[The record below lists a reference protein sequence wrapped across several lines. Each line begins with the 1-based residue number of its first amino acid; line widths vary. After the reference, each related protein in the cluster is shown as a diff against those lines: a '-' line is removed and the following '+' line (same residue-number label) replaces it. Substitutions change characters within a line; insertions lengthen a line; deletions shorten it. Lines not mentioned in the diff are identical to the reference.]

1 MTATP
6 PTSFPAEVWRRWVRF
21 WFAPADPTTMAFL
34 RIVTGCAVVYVH
46 LVYAFDLTAFF
57 GKDAWYDLAA
67 ADRSRKES
75 PHRYPSLAWEHE
87 ETIPSAVLPDADG
100 PRKAVAGW
108 LRTLPTDP
116 KELRRAL
123 RLIDAE
129 GALNPADRPDY
140 PNTGLPFA
148 IPQMAVLYAV
158 ELSPDPQ
165 VRATT
170 LKALSKEIP
179 RDKREAVPEPFD
191 LMKPDQL
198 KAFARD
204 LEAFYATLPAGDRKV
219 ADRRAIAQYL
229 YWLEPAGRNNLLQ
242 FLRFED
248 ADQRP
253 LSAAEREQAIDYLDY
268 WPYDRKFADRFG
280 QVSFSLWY
288 HVFEPTEMRVAHALI
303 LVVMVMFTLGLFTR
317 VTSIL
322 TWLAA
327 ASFIHRNP
335 QVLFGQDT
343 MMNILLIYL
352 MVANSG
358 AALSLDRVI
367 ARYRAVR
374 ASLKRTGGIDAPTA
388 AFLAAP
394 PPSPSSGFAQR
405 ALQVHFCFIYMA
417 AGLSKL
423 KGGSWWSADAVWQT
437 VVNPEFTMIHF
448 EWYQNLV
455 RWMLG
460 SRGVYAVLAAAGV
473 IHTLLVEIGLP
484 FLVWTRLRPWVLMF
498 AFLLHFNIGV
508 FMGLL
513 VFSLLMMTMLVSYIP
528 GAVIRERIFGEPAKD
543 ADKVKRPVNLTD
555 AADCK
560 KAAWA
565 VAWDTRGRVDLVPTK

>member
-6 PTSFPAEVWRRWVRF
+6 PTSFPADVWRRWVRF

-34 RIVTGCAVVYVH
+34 RIITGCVVVYVH

-57 GKDAWYDLAA
+57 GKDAWYDLAS
-67 ADRSRKES
+67 ADRSRKEL
-75 PHRYPSLAWEHE
+75 PNRTPSFAWEHE
-87 ETIPSAVLPDADG
+87 EVIPSAVLPDGEGA
-100 PRKAVAGW
+100 RKAVAAW
-108 LRTLPTDP
+108 LRALPADRA
-116 KELRRAL
+116 ELRRAV
-123 RLIDAE
+123 RLIDTE
-129 GALNPADRPDY
+129 GVLHPTDRPDY
-140 PNTGLPFA
+140 PASGLQFGIA
-148 IPQMAVLYAV
+148 QLGVQYAHD
-158 ELSPDPQ
+158 LSPDPQ
-165 VRATT
+165 VRANT
-170 LKALSKEIP
+170 LKALTKEIP

-191 LMKPDQL
+191 LMPPDQL

-204 LEAFYATLPAGDRKV
+204 LEAFHATLPAGDGRA
-219 ADRRAIAQYL
+219 ADRRAVAQYL
-229 YWLEPAGRNNLLQ
+229 FWLEPPARNNLLR
-242 FLRFED
+242 FL
-248 ADQRP
+248 ADHAADKV
-253 LSAAEREQAIDYLDY
+253 SAAEREQAIDYLAFWGFERRY
-268 WPYDRKFADRFG
+268 ADRFG
-280 QVSFSLWY
+280 QATFSLWY
-288 HVFEPTEMRVAHALI
+288 HVSEPAEMRVAHAVI
-303 LVVMVMFTLGLFTR
+303 LAVMVMFTLGLFTR
-317 VTSIL
+317 VTSVL

-374 ASLKRTGGIDAPTA
+374 ASLRRCGGIDAPTA

-455 RWMLG
+455 RWALG
-460 SRGVYAVLAAAGV
+460 SRGVYAVVAAAGV

-513 VFSLLMMTMLVSYIP
+513 VFSLLMMTMLVSYLP
-528 GAVIRERIFGEPAKD
+528 GAVVRERLFGEPAG
-543 ADKVKRPVNLTD
+543 ANKVRRPVKLTD
-555 AADCK
+555 EADCK

-565 VAWDTRGRVDLVPTK
+565 VAWDTRGRVELVPTT

>member
-1 MTATP
+1 MSTTP
-6 PTSFPAEVWRRWVRF
+6 PTSFPADVWRRWVRF
-21 WFAPADPTTMAFL
+21 WFAPTDPTTMAFL
-34 RIVTGCAVVYVH
+34 RIITGCVVVYVH
-46 LVYAFDLTAFF
+46 LVYAYDLTAFF

-67 ADRSRKES
+67 ANRSRAEM
-75 PHRYPSLAWEHE
+75 PHRTPSFTWEHE
-87 ETIPSAVLPDADG
+87 EITPSAILPDG
-100 PRKAVAGW
+100 EGSRKAVAGW
-108 LRTLPTDP
+108 LRTLPADP
-116 KELRRAL
+116 AQLRRAL
-123 RLIDAE
+123 RLVDTE
-129 GALNPADRPDY
+129 GVLNPADRPDY
-140 PNTGLPFA
+140 PASGLQYGIA
-148 IPQMAVLYAV
+148 QLGVQYAHD
-158 ELSPDPQ
+158 LSPDPQ

-170 LKALSKEIP
+170 LKALTKEIP
-179 RDKREAVPEPFD
+179 RDKRETVPEPFD

-204 LEAFYATLPAGDRKV
+204 LEAFYATLPAGDRKA
-219 ADRRAIAQYL
+219 ADRRAVSQYL
-229 YWLEPAGRNNLLQ
+229 FWLEPPARNNLLR
-242 FLRFED
+242 FL
-248 ADQRP
+248 ADYAAGQP
-253 LSAAEREQAIDYLDY
+253 LADRREKAIDYLEY
-268 WPYDRKFADRFG
+268 WGFEQRYADRFG
-280 QVSFSLWY
+280 QATFSLWF
-288 HVFEPTEMRVAHALI
+288 HVFEPAEMRVAHAAI
-303 LVVMVMFTLGLFTR
+303 LVIMVMFTVGLWTR
-317 VTSIL
+317 VTSVL

-352 MVANSG
+352 MIANSG
-358 AALSLDRVI
+358 AALSLDRLI

-374 ASLKRTGGIDAPTA
+374 ASLKRTGGIDTPTA

-394 PPSPSSGFAQR
+394 PPSPSSGLAQR
-405 ALQVHFCFIYMA
+405 MLQVHFCFIYMA

-455 RWMLG
+455 RWALG

-473 IHTLLVEIGLP
+473 AHTLLIEIGLP
-484 FLVWTRLRPWVLMF
+484 FLVWTRLRPWMLIF

-528 GAVIRERIFGEPAKD
+528 GVVIRERLFGEPATD
-543 ADKVKRPVNLTD
+543 ADKVKRPVKLTD
-555 AADCK
+555 EADCK

-565 VAWDTRGRVDLVPTK
+565 VAWDTRGRVELVPTR